1 MLEQVKKRLES
12 FGYVLKDGDKAIL
25 SFSIEKVTNTIKNDC
40 NVSSVPDGLVNIAV
54 DMAVGEFLTAKKTFS
69 PDEIEGLDLDYA
81 VKQIQEG
88 DPSTVFATGE
98 ASLTPEQRLSSLLNY
113 LLVHGRDE
121 FSCYRKLRW

>member
-40 NVSSVPDGLVNIAV
+40 NLSSVPDGLVNIAV

-88 DPSTVFATGE
+88 DTSTVFATGE

>member
-88 DPSTVFATGE
+88 DTSTVFATGE